1 MFSFDSL
8 HAIRGINCL
17 IYIVFFVQ
25 ASIVTVEL
33 KIPQKI
39 HTSLIG
45 SKGRLIKSVMDECGD
60 VHIHF
65 PAEGTNSDVVVI
77 RGVKEDVEKAK
88 KQLLEMA
95 SDSEKQLAEKQ
106 LSSFTAEVHAKPEYH
121 RYLIGRGGA
130 NISKVFAI
138 FL

>member
-1 MFSFDSL
+1 M
-8 HAIRGINCL
+8 
-17 IYIVFFVQ
+17 
-25 ASIVTVEL
+25 EL

-45 SKGRLIKSVMDECGD
+45 AKGRLIKSVMDECGD

-65 PAEGTNSDVVVI
+65 PAEGTNSDIVTI

-88 KQLLEMA
+88 KQLQEMA
-95 SDSEKQLAEKQ
+95 SDSEKQLAERQ
-106 LSSFTAEVHAKPEYH
+106 LSNCTAEVRAKPEYH

-130 NISKVFAI
+130 NISKVCRLLLDVNILFIISA
-138 FL
+138 